1 MKFYDT
7 SLEEQETN
15 INIDYL
21 TKEAHLYTSR
31 KTIYNRYKKTL
42 GEPTQTYYTNKKISG
57 AKWVIP
63 FHDKKIN
70 NLFSKTILIGG
81 L

>member
-7 SLEEQETN
+7 DLEEQET
-15 INIDYL
+15 ITNIDYL
-21 TKEAHLYTSR
+21 NKEAIVYTSR
-31 KTIYNRYKKTL
+31 KTIYNRYLKAL

-57 AKWVIP
+57 AKWIIP
-63 FHDKKIN
+63 FKDKKIN
-70 NLFSKTILIGG
+70 YLFSKTILIGG

>member
-42 GEPTQTYYTNKKISG
+42 GEPTQTYYTNKKI
-57 AKWVIP
+57 K
-63 FHDKKIN
+63 
-70 NLFSKTILIGG
+70 
-81 L
+81 